1 MKAYNRRPLVDV
13 SSTAYCELCSAQ
25 RRRVESLVLEGRFLG
40 IASTPCSC
48 VGVGGQHS
56 GIFVVLLKSSRQC
69 SLYYL
74 LLTSTYLL
82 WS

>member
-1 MKAYNRRPLVDV
+1 VKAYNRRPLVDV

-48 VGVGGQHS
+48 VGVGDGTN
-56 GIFVVLLKSSRQC
+56 IAVLLC
-69 SLYYL
+69 C
-74 LLTSTYLL
+74 
-82 WS
+82 